1 MLEPEVQYNLGIFA
15 IAQVEKIPK
24 GYYNDRR
31 EPQN

>member
-1 MLEPEVQYNLGIFA
+1 MVEPSAQYDLGIFA

-24 GYYNDRR
+24 EYYNERR